1 MFLEVVGQN
10 PLSMVILPL
19 QGGIMWIENEALT
32 RFGKGFASCTHEQ
45 HIQIV
50 EDIAWP
56 DTAKAE
62 FSQGVKFFNHMRDL
76 TMTGYFTSKEGIKDL
91 GYMGNVP
98 NAWDGVPDDE
108 LKKHG
113 LSYDNKWKDM
123 YVKAEQRNKLAQW
136 DDKTMKLI

>member
-76 TMTGYFTSKEGIKDL
+76 TMTGYFTSK
-91 GYMGNVP
+91 
-98 NAWDGVPDDE
+98 
-108 LKKHG
+108 
-113 LSYDNKWKDM
+113 
-123 YVKAEQRNKLAQW
+123 
-136 DDKTMKLI
+136 